1 VQHDLAFGVYANLGL
16 HFNNKILLLFAS
28 VWATDIFSSSLLWT
42 FSLFYVLGLF
52 DTPKRF
58 GKLKDI
64 TRFDASFFGITPK
77 QANRLDPQIR
87 LLLEVT
93 YEAIVDAG

>member
-1 VQHDLAFGVYANLGL
+1 
-16 HFNNKILLLFAS
+16 
-28 VWATDIFSSSLLWT
+28 
-42 FSLFYVLGLF
+42 LF

-64 TRFDASFFGITPK
+64 TKFDASFFGIAPK
-77 QANRLDPQIR
+77 QANRTDPQIR

-93 YEAIVDAG
+93 YEAILDAG